1 MLSES
6 YFIQAGKLS
15 FCYIKFKRNVKI
27 YFCYFKEIRSES
39 HDYPHRVAKFPENR
53 NRNRYRDVSPCKY
66 SWRGGARARV
76 CVCVCVCVL
85 VCCRTQDMA
94 ENVGVKVDE
103 HGGFFFFFVS
113 TYIRAL

>member
-1 MLSES
+1 M
-6 YFIQAGKLS
+6 

-66 SWRGGARARV
+66 SWGMA
-76 CVCVCVCVL
+76 CVCICVCMFVCVL

-94 ENVGVKVDE
+94 ENVEVRVDE
-103 HGGFFFFFVS
+103 HGGVFFCIDIYTCTLKETFEV
-113 TYIRAL
+113 